1 MSLQSKIVVTGAAL
15 LVGSISPLA
24 AQNTLPPVGTAVV
37 YINSAEVVQD
47 APGSTEAQA
56 TFQSEFDAGQTE
68 LQAQAAA
75 IDSLLKEYQATEVIL
90 TPEAKAQKQQVIRDR
105 QSALQAR
112 RNALNTELGQRQNE
126 LLQPILNS
134 ASAVIEAIRIE
145 RQYGV
150 IFDFSSEAVISADP
164 SLNVTAEVITRLK
177 NRAE

>member
-1 MSLQSKIVVTGAAL
+1 MSLQSKILVAGSAL
-15 LVGSISPLA
+15 LLGSISPLA

-47 APGSTEAQA
+47 APGSTEAQQ
-56 TFQSEFDAGQTE
+56 TFQSEFDAGQSE
-68 LQAQAAA
+68 LQVQAVA
-75 IDSLLKEYQATEVIL
+75 IDSLLKDYQATEVIL
-90 TPEAKAQKQQVIRDR
+90 TPEAKAQKQQSIRER
-105 QSALQAR
+105 QAGLQTR
-112 RNALNTELGQRQNE
+112 RTELNTQLGQRQQE
-126 LLQPILNS
+126 LLQPILDA
-134 ASAVIEAIRIE
+134 ASNVIEAIRIE